1 MDKQGRVGTPEQQTL
16 ASPRAGS
23 RAAVTRSTV
32 GHEAPVTPELPI
44 EDQSVNEPGQELPSP
59 VPLMALSTGFWAFK
73 TLAAAHDFDLFTR
86 LSNGASTT
94 CPELA
99 QALGIS
105 PRPAEMLLTGC
116 AALGL
121 LEKSDGRYRNAPI
134 SEAYLVRSKPHYFG
148 GWVEMA
154 DKRLYAGWGKLTE
167 ALRTNQPTTWDPAV
181 QSSLFDGEDPKVL
194 ALFWEA
200 MHSLSTMTARKLGEA
215 VDFGHSQRLL
225 DIGGGSG
232 AFDIE
237 LCRRYPQLRATVFDL
252 PHVVEIAAGKV
263 AQAGLSGRIQ
273 TAPGDFFGAAPFP
286 ADHDVHLLSMIL
298 HDWDEAKDRALLR
311 RSYEALPGGG
321 MVVVSELLVNDDK
334 TGPAPAALMSLNMLI
349 ETEGRNYTPAEYTE
363 WMEDA
368 GFRGVET
375 VWFDAPGANGAV
387 IGRKP

>member
-1 MDKQGRVGTPEQQTL
+1 MDKQGRVGTPEQTP
-16 ASPRAGS
+16 ASPWAGS
-23 RAAVTRSTV
+23 RAAVTRSTA

-44 EDQSVNEPGQELPSP
+44 EDQSVIEPGQELPSP

-94 CPELA
+94 CLELA

-121 LEKSDGRYRNAPI
+121 LEKSYGRYRNAPI
-134 SEAYLVRSKPHYFG
+134 SEAYLVRGKPHYFG

-237 LCRRYPQLRATVFDL
+237 LCRRYPQLQATVFDL

-298 HDWDEAKDRALLR
+298 HNWDEAKDRALLR

-321 MVVVSELLVNDDK
+321 MIVVSELLVNDDK

-375 VWFDAPGANGAV
+375 VWFDAPGANCAV